1 MSATLRLL
9 LVRHGQSTWN
19 ALGRWQGQ
27 ADPPLSE
34 LGRWQAAHA
43 ASYLGAFDAVV
54 ASTLQR
60 ASETAHIIAELL
72 GVGPVLVDEGLI
84 ERDAGEWSGLTKDE
98 IEAAWPGHLD
108 NGHRP
113 PGYET
118 DESLV
123 ARTTAAVERLA
134 AEIPS
139 GEVLVVTHGGVIYAL
154 EALLGADFDRIGNL
168 AGRWLFRE
176 PDGRLHLGER
186 VVLVDPAHTS
196 VPDIL

>member
-1 MSATLRLL
+1 M
-9 LVRHGQSTWN
+9 
-19 ALGRWQGQ
+19 GRWQGQ

-43 ASYLGAFDAVV
+43 SEYLGAFDAVV

-72 GVGPVLVDEGLI
+72 GIGPVLVEEGLV

-98 IEAAWPGHLD
+98 IEAAWPGHLE
-108 NGHRP
+108 NGQRP
-113 PGYET
+113 PGYEA
-118 DESLV
+118 DESLI
-123 ARTTAAVERLA
+123 ARTTDALERLA
-134 AEIPS
+134 KDIPS

-154 EALLGADFDRIGNL
+154 EGLLGAPFDRVGNL